1 MPRPRP
7 VKKTSLDEAPRGPR
21 PLRPLLVGARLVVRL
36 REGPQDAKDR
46 ASHETV
52 GFVLSGRA
60 RLEIEGHEIALCPG
74 DCWLVPKGAR
84 HRLRTDEPFAALEAS
99 TFDPADAGPLFP
111 RG

>member
-52 GFVLSGRA
+52 GFVLSGHA
-60 RLEIEGHEIALCPG
+60 RLEIEGREIPLAPG
-74 DCWLVPKGAR
+74 DCWLVPKGSR
-84 HRLRTDEPFAALEAS
+84 HWLRADGRFTALEGS
-99 TFDPADAGPLFP
+99 TFDPDDAGQLFP